1 MTNIASVFKSEIARL
16 ARKALK
22 GELESLKK
30 ASAQHRSHI
39 AALRRQV
46 ESLQQAMKK
55 ATRSGPA
62 VPARADTDEEGSP
75 VRRFSPSRLA
85 KHRQRLGLSA
95 ADFGALMGVSGQ
107 SIYKWEAGEARPRR
121 AQLEAI
127 AEVRT
132 LGKREARAR
141 LDGLRGAAPAK
152 QAVRNPSPA
161 RKPRGGTTGVP
172 GRKRA

>member
-1 MTNIASVFKSEIARL
+1 MKDEL
-16 ARKALK
+16 A
-22 GELESLKK
+22 SLKK

-39 AALRRQV
+39 AALRKQV
-46 ESLQQAMKK
+46 ESLQQALKRANRS
-55 ATRSGPA
+55 ATPVS
-62 VPARADTDEEGSP
+62 ARATSEEEGTP
-75 VRRFSPSRLA
+75 ARRFSPSRLA
-85 KHRQRLGLSA
+85 THRQRLGLSA

-132 LGKREARAR
+132 LGKREANAR
-141 LDGLRGAAPAK
+141 LEALRGAAEVK
-152 QAVRNPSPA
+152 QAVRKPSAA